1 MRLGEILN
9 KIFRKRH
16 QPTIEE
22 REMAEDIYRPLD
34 EHRPDEQSHFKEVE
48 KHILTEQTKKKESWW
63 EWKHGEN
70 INIALVVSVLAV
82 IVFISLLTVF
92 FVRLKN
98 SAFKEENV
106 KISLN
111 GPEIVAVGEE
121 VYYEVDIDNKNRVD
135 LDDSVL
141 HLELPNNFVLLPNDL
156 VVDRNLS
163 GAKIIVGKIKKH
175 NKKHYKIGVRVNYT
189 NDQQMFLKAKVV
201 YKPSNISSY
210 FQADVV
216 KNIKIK
222 KRNLSIYVSTSETV
236 SSGETVVMDVIVKND
251 DQDDF
256 QNMILKIDY
265 PEGFVY
271 ENSSLNLLEGR
282 KNEWLIDNLSA
293 GDQKKITVTGKIT
306 GQLDEIKKFG
316 IFLLKEGE
324 GETIFSKAEKT
335 LRIVPQKV
343 LLRQVVDTQ
352 NVSPGD
358 YLQYTIFFKNN
369 STTPLRNLILKSY
382 LPGKYIDRSSVD
394 TKYGYYDSRENVI
407 TWKAADLDKLKLL
420 EPGEEGRVDFRVRLQ
435 DRIIP
440 GSKKDKNIY
449 TLAHSEIES
458 LDVDSPIF
466 ENKRVVSSEL
476 KVPINS
482 VAGINVKAVY
492 VPEAENEKGVL
503 KVDKKALFKIQF
515 NVYNTTSQLKGVELL
530 ADLPSGTGWERQIY
544 PEGDNLKFDGNS
556 NKLKWNLGVVDMGTG
571 FISPA
576 EKAEFLVSVTPSVNQ
591 VGHSIDLLKNIS
603 IQAKDMFTGNN
614 IGYYLKAINSEGV
627 EGLQDGIVVAD

>member
-34 EHRPDEQSHFKEVE
+34 EHRPDEQSRFKEVE
-48 KHILTEQTKKKESWW
+48 KHILTEQAKKKESWW

-614 IGYYLKAINSEGV
+614 IGYHLKAINSEGV
-627 EGLQDGIVVAD
+627 EGLRDGIVVAD